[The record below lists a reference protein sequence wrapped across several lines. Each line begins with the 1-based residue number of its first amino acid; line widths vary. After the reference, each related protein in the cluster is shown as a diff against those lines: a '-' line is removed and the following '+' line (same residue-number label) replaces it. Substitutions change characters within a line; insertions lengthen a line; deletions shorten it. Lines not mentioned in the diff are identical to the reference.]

1 MDNVLIEYLFAG
13 LFKLWLKTP
22 RFLKYATFALIA
34 VAAALYGFYRLSI
47 FSAAFIPAIYF
58 ARNGDKLAHLS
69 IYALSFLFAILLMT
83 TNGWIFGM
91 GWFIATLTFLLVY
104 WKKITSSWPFAIMF
118 FVLSPLAYYS
128 GHSYWAITHIVFGV
142 STLIV
147 SSLYRSLATTTK
159 P

>member
-58 ARNGDKLAHLS
+58 ARNGDKLACFKPVGLLFGPQLLGNHTYCFWSIDSHCQLS
-69 IYALSFLFAILLMT
+69 LS
-83 TNGWIFGM
+83 
-91 GWFIATLTFLLVY
+91 
-104 WKKITSSWPFAIMF
+104 
-118 FVLSPLAYYS
+118 
-128 GHSYWAITHIVFGV
+128 
-142 STLIV
+142 
-147 SSLYRSLATTTK
+147 
-159 P
+159 